1 MCGIFAYLNFKVN
14 RERRYILQ
22 VLFNGLRRLEY
33 RGYDS
38 AGIAIDSS
46 SQCCSDGEFA
56 LAHPL
61 LPPLVFRQEGNI
73 ESLVKSVYKGL
84 IRSSFFYLLLF
95 FLFLYRS
102 FNCIGDFSVTRFL
115 SVWIDRSGKNQFE
128 FGGAIQHACRNC
140 AYSVGYSR
148 RACSAEQS
156 SSDLWSGKRVF
167 GCSQWG
173 DH

>member
-73 ESLVKSVYKGL
+73 ESLVKSV
-84 IRSSFFYLLLF
+84 
-95 FLFLYRS
+95 
-102 FNCIGDFSVTRFL
+102 
-115 SVWIDRSGKNQFE
+115 SGKHRFE
-128 FGGAIQHACRNC
+128 FRGAIQHARRNC